1 MASFHAIA
9 VTANAIRGLLA
20 NACPK
25 ERFPSA
31 DFKVYQAADFA
42 TTALMDLGV
51 SIYLYRV
58 VFNTSRRNLPP
69 RSTPDGRKLRP
80 PTPVD
85 LHFLLTAWAKS
96 PDQQQELLGWAIRT
110 LQDTPALP
118 AGLLNRFA
126 GDRGEVFR
134 DDESIE
140 LIGEILS
147 LQDAVNIWEI
157 AKSNQQPSIS
167 YLARM
172 IAIDS
177 DVELTQAAPAQT
189 RGFDSAVVATS

>member
-25 ERFPSA
+25 DRFPGA
-31 DFKVYQAADFA
+31 DFKVYQAANFA
-42 TTALMDLGV
+42 TTSLFDLGV

-69 RSTPDGRKLRP
+69 RTAPDGRKLRP

-147 LQDAVNIWEI
+147 LQDAVNIWEV
-157 AKSNQQPSIS
+157 AKNNQQPSVS

-172 IAIDS
+172 ISIDS
-177 DVELTQAAPAQT
+177 EVELTQAAPAQT
-189 RGFDSAVVATS
+189 RGFDYAVVTS